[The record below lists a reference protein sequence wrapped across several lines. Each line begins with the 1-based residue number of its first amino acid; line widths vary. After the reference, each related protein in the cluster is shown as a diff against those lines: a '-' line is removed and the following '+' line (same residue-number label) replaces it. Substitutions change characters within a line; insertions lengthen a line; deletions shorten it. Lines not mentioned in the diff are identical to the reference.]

1 MIGVQRVE
9 VEGRRFV
16 FLPEVEYERLCH
28 TAGEAVELA
37 DEELPALPK
46 PDKHGRFPALQY
58 ARISLARDLIR
69 NRKGAGLSQQQLAD
83 LAGVRQETLSRI
95 ETGKQTACP
104 RTVDKIMR
112 AIEAARRRPRSAKR
126 R

>member
-9 VEGRRFV
+9 VDGRRFV

-28 TAGEAVELA
+28 GAGEAVDLA

-69 NRKGAGLSQQQLAD
+69 NRKGAGLSQQRLAD
-83 LAGVRQETLSRI
+83 LASVRQETLSRI
-95 ETGKQTACP
+95 ENGKQTASP

-112 AIEAARRRPRSAKR
+112 VIEAERRRLRSAKR

>member
-9 VEGRRFV
+9 VDGKRFV

-28 TAGEAVELA
+28 GAGEAVEMA

-58 ARISLARDLIR
+58 ARVSLARDLIR

-83 LAGVRQETLSRI
+83 LAAIRQETLSRI
-95 ETGKQTACP
+95 ENGKQTASP
-104 RTVDKIMR
+104 RTVDKVMR
-112 AIEAARRRPRSAKR
+112 AIEAARRPRSAKR